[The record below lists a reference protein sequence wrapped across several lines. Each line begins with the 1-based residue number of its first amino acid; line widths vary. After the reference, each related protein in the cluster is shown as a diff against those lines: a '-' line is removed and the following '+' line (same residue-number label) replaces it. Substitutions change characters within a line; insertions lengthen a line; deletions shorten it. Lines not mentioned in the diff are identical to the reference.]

1 MYEIIPMGIGTF
13 VRKKTSYCNYI
24 FYNLKHALKM
34 THDCIMYKA
43 HTVTNCEENTL
54 TATQKNHT
62 PNSTKEYEINP
73 QET

>member
-1 MYEIIPMGIGTF
+1 M
-13 VRKKTSYCNYI
+13 S
-24 FYNLKHALKM
+24 
-34 THDCIMYKA
+34 HDCIMYKA

-62 PNSTKEYEINP
+62 PNSTKEYEMNP